1 MSEMKTVFKILR
13 ISPDNVGMFRISSR
27 KLSGGFRICSTR
39 AFSLLELVIS
49 MAILSI
55 ALLGLIQ
62 MFPVGLRASKHA
74 GDHTMMTFFG
84 QQKMSDIEQE
94 KPKISTDSNEFFS
107 NPGDEPDYSSFSW
120 RYAVSPDYNNITN
133 LYHATLA
140 IYCNDRGDTRIEEFV
155 TLYYVK

>member
-1 MSEMKTVFKILR
+1 MSKSKAMFGILKIR
-13 ISPDNVGMFRISSR
+13 ILNLFQ
-27 KLSGGFRICSTR
+27 ICFTR
-39 AFSLLELVIS
+39 SFSLLELVIS

-74 GDHTMMTFFG
+74 GDHTMMTFLG

-94 KPKISTDSNEFFS
+94 KPETSTTSNEFFS
-107 NPGDEPDYSSFSW
+107 SPYESFSW
-120 RYAVSPDYNNITN
+120 RYVVSSDYNNIN
-133 LYHATLA
+133 NMYQATLA

-155 TLYYVK
+155 TLYVK

>member
-1 MSEMKTVFKILR
+1 MIPQFKIKN
-13 ISPDNVGMFRISSR
+13 S
-27 KLSGGFRICSTR
+27 KLKIAPMNIG

-62 MFPVGLRASKHA
+62 MFPVGLKASKHA
-74 GDHTMMTFFG
+74 GDHTMMTFLG

-94 KPKISTDSNEFFS
+94 KPTSSSAASNEFFPS
-107 NPGDEPDYSSFSW
+107 PYESFSW
-120 RYAVSPDYNNITN
+120 RYAVSPNYNSVTN

-140 IYCNDRGDTRIEEFV
+140 IYCNDGGDTRIEEFI
-155 TLYYVK
+155 TCYVK

>member
-1 MSEMKTVFKILR
+1 MKNR
-13 ISPDNVGMFRISSR
+13 G
-27 KLSGGFRICSTR
+27 
-39 AFSLLELVIS
+39 FSLLELVIS

-74 GDHTMMTFFG
+74 GDYTMMTFLG
-84 QQKMSDIEQE
+84 QQKMSDIEQNKYE
-94 KPKISTDSNEFFS
+94 DNEYMNANDVSDIDTSSSLTTSDHFFAS
-107 NPGDEPDYSSFSW
+107 PNESFSW
-120 RYAVSPDYNNITN
+120 SCVVSTHNDIDN

-155 TLYYVK
+155 TLYVK

>member
-1 MSEMKTVFKILR
+1 MNKFKIKNL
-13 ISPDNVGMFRISSR
+13 
-27 KLSGGFRICSTR
+27 KLKIAPKAFG

-74 GDHTMMTFFG
+74 GDHTMMTFLG
-84 QQKMSDIEQE
+84 QQKMSDIEQS
-94 KPKISTDSNEFFS
+94 KPDENESTTSNEFFS
-107 NPGDEPDYSSFSW
+107 EPGDDPDYSSFSW
-120 RYAVSPDYNNITN
+120 IRTITKDSTLN
-133 LYHATLA
+133 LYKASIL

-155 TLYYVK
+155 TSYVK

>member
-1 MSEMKTVFKILR
+1 VSEFKIQN
-13 ISPDNVGMFRISSR
+13 P
-27 KLSGGFRICSTR
+27 KLKIAANGCR

-74 GDHTMMTFFG
+74 GDHTMMTFLG
-84 QQKMSDIEQE
+84 QQKMSDIEQS
-94 KPKISTDSNEFFS
+94 KPTTSTTSEGNEFFTEY
-107 NPGDEPDYSSFSW
+107 PAFSW
-120 RYAVSPDYNNITN
+120 RQTIINDATLTN
-133 LYHATLA
+133 LYKASIL

-155 TLYYVK
+155 TSYVK

>member
-1 MSEMKTVFKILR
+1 
-13 ISPDNVGMFRISSR
+13 MFRI
-27 KLSGGFRICSTR
+27 LNLFRICSTR

-84 QQKMSDIEQE
+84 QQKMSDIEQS
-94 KPKISTDSNEFFS
+94 KQGTADTTTDNEFFT
-107 NPGDEPDYSSFSW
+107 DYPSFSW
-120 RYAVSPDYNNITN
+120 ICTVTQDLTLTN
-133 LYHATLA
+133 LYHASIL

-155 TLYYVK
+155 TSYVK

>member
-1 MSEMKTVFKILR
+1 MSEMKGMFRNLR
-13 ISPDNVGMFRISSR
+13 IRILNLFRISSV
-27 KLSGGFRICSTR
+27 C

-49 MAILSI
+49 MAILAI

-74 GDHTMMTFFG
+74 GDHTMMTFLG

-94 KPKISTDSNEFFS
+94 KPTTSEPVNSTDGNKFFS
-107 NPGDEPDYSSFSW
+107 DPGDDPDYSSFSW
-120 RYAVSPDYNNITN
+120 RYAISPNYNNITN

-140 IYCNDRGDTRIEEFV
+140 IYCNDRGDTKIEEFV
-155 TLYYVK
+155 MSYVK

>member
-1 MSEMKTVFKILR
+1 MR
-13 ISPDNVGMFRISSR
+13 N
-27 KLSGGFRICSTR
+27 R

-62 MFPVGLRASKHA
+62 MFPVGLKASKHA
-74 GDHTMMTFFG
+74 GDHTIMTFLG

-94 KPKISTDSNEFFS
+94 KPTGSTESNAFFPS
-107 NPGDEPDYSSFSW
+107 PYESFSW
-120 RYAVSPDYNNITN
+120 RRAVSSDYNNINN

-140 IYCNDRGDTRIEEFV
+140 IYSNDRGDTRIEEFI
-155 TLYYVK
+155 TLYVK

>member
-1 MSEMKTVFKILR
+1 MNI
-13 ISPDNVGMFRISSR
+13 G
-27 KLSGGFRICSTR
+27 

-74 GDHTMMTFFG
+74 GDHTIMTFLG
-84 QQKMSDIEQE
+84 QQKMSYIEQS
-94 KPKISTDSNEFFS
+94 KPENPSAESNTFFPS
-107 NPGDEPDYSSFSW
+107 PYESFSW
-120 RYAVSPDYNNITN
+120 RYVVSQDNNITN

-140 IYCNDRGDTRIEEFV
+140 IYSNDKGDTRIEEFV
-155 TLYYVK
+155 TLYVK

>member
-1 MSEMKTVFKILR
+1 MK
-13 ISPDNVGMFRISSR
+13 N
-27 KLSGGFRICSTR
+27 R

-74 GDHTMMTFFG
+74 GDHTLMTFLG
-84 QQKMSDIEQE
+84 QQKMSYIEQN
-94 KPKISTDSNEFFS
+94 KPTSSSASSNEFFPS
-107 NPGDEPDYSSFSW
+107 PYESFSW
-120 RYAVSPDYNNITN
+120 RYVVSSDYNTINN

>member
-1 MSEMKTVFKILR
+1 MK
-13 ISPDNVGMFRISSR
+13 N
-27 KLSGGFRICSTR
+27 R

-74 GDHTMMTFFG
+74 GDHTMMTFLG
-84 QQKMSDIEQE
+84 QQKMSDIEQS
-94 KPKISTDSNEFFS
+94 KPITSEPVNSTDGNKFFS
-107 NPGDEPDYSSFSW
+107 SPYESFSW
-120 RYAVSPDYNNITN
+120 RRVVSGNYNSITN

-155 TLYYVK
+155 TLYVK

>member
-1 MSEMKTVFKILR
+1 MSKFKIQNSKFK
-13 ISPDNVGMFRISSR
+13 ITPMNIG
-27 KLSGGFRICSTR
+27 

-94 KPKISTDSNEFFS
+94 KPETSTTSNTFFS
-107 NPGDEPDYSSFSW
+107 VPGADPDYSSFSW
-120 RYAVSPDYNNITN
+120 IQTITQDSTLTN
-133 LYHATLA
+133 LYHASIL

-155 TLYYVK
+155 TLYVK

>member
-1 MSEMKTVFKILR
+1 MKN
-13 ISPDNVGMFRISSR
+13 S
-27 KLSGGFRICSTR
+27 

-74 GDHTMMTFFG
+74 GDHTIMTFLG
-84 QQKMSDIEQE
+84 QQKMSDIEQK
-94 KPKISTDSNEFFS
+94 KPENDDYMNANDVSEHSPPPASTIEEHFFS
-107 NPGDEPDYSSFSW
+107 DPYESFSW
-120 RYAVSPDYNNITN
+120 SYVVSPHSDIDN

-140 IYCNDRGDTRIEEFV
+140 IYSNDGADTKIEEFV
-155 TLYYVK
+155 TLYVR